1 MQIISNRPAKSMM
14 KSHCGLWIRL
24 LFFLFHEIFKNAG
37 KNPFLGKPKGG
48 AQEHVPGIRAD

>member
-1 MQIISNRPAKSMM
+1 MM